1 MSVNTF
7 LLDVNKQMVWDLIQ
21 DEFILNEHSPE
32 TVQRISDVFNTN
44 IKGFY
49 ESEKN
54 KSVDLFDLNK
64 KYILTIL
71 GYINNNILKPKQ
83 KPNMV
88 EEKYYTHEDIQND
101 KRSQFDKELNVK
113 KSEFTNAVTQKIPPV
128 PNFSDTVDEPIVE
141 MEEAVRKMVE
151 QRKYDIDQIPLL
163 EKVEQKQKGDLRT
176 PFEIPAVEQ
185 KSTRGVYGGSAL
197 TVEQKSTRGV
207 YGGSALTVEQ
217 KSTRGVY
224 GGTAPAV
231 DQKSIRGVYG
241 GAAPAVDQKSIRGV
255 YGGAAPVYIKIDK
268 ENIIDN
274 RNDVIDLEPK
284 KQITWSQT
292 NDIIEQNIFSKLKT
306 LKPETSNS
314 FQPELDELKIK
325 MEIMNANINK
335 ILELLTSL
343 LENPLLEKV
352 EKNRF

>member
-21 DEFILNEHSPE
+21 DEFILNEHSHE

-101 KRSQFDKELNVK
+101 KRSQFDKELNMK
-113 KSEFTNAVTQKIPPV
+113 KSEFTNAVTPKIPPV
-128 PNFSDTVDEPIVE
+128 PNFSDTIDEPITE

-163 EKVEQKQKGDLRT
+163 EKVEQKQKGDLQST
-176 PFEIPAVEQ
+176 FKIPVVE
-185 KSTRGVYGGSAL
+185 
-197 TVEQKSTRGV
+197 
-207 YGGSALTVEQ
+207 
-217 KSTRGVY
+217 
-224 GGTAPAV
+224 
-231 DQKSIRGVYG
+231 QKSIRGVPYRAAEG
-241 GAAPAVDQKSIRGV
+241 GGSAPVVEQKSIRRV
-255 YGGAAPVYIKIDK
+255 YGGNAPVYIKIDN

-274 RNDVIDLEPK
+274 KNDVIDLEPK

-292 NDIIEQNIFSKLKT
+292 NDIIEQNIFNKLKT
-306 LKPETSNS
+306 VKPETINS

-325 MEIMNANINK
+325 MELMNANINK
-335 ILELLTSL
+335 ILDLLSSL

>member
-21 DEFILNEHSPE
+21 DEFILNEHSHE

-101 KRSQFDKELNVK
+101 KRSQFDKELNMK
-113 KSEFTNAVTQKIPPV
+113 KSEFTNAVTPKIPPV
-128 PNFSDTVDEPIVE
+128 PNFSDTIDEPIIE

-163 EKVEQKQKGDLRT
+163 EKVEQKQKGDLQST
-176 PFEIPAVEQ
+176 FKIPVVE
-185 KSTRGVYGGSAL
+185 
-197 TVEQKSTRGV
+197 
-207 YGGSALTVEQ
+207 
-217 KSTRGVY
+217 
-224 GGTAPAV
+224 
-231 DQKSIRGVYG
+231 QKSIRGVPYRAAEG
-241 GAAPAVDQKSIRGV
+241 GGSAPVVEQKSIRRV
-255 YGGAAPVYIKIDK
+255 YGGNAPVYIKIDN

-274 RNDVIDLEPK
+274 KNDVIDLEPK

-292 NDIIEQNIFSKLKT
+292 NDIIEQNIFNKLKT
-306 LKPETSNS
+306 VKPETINS

-325 MEIMNANINK
+325 MDLMNANINK
-335 ILELLTSL
+335 ILYLLSSL

>member
-21 DEFILNEHSPE
+21 DEFILNEHSHE

-101 KRSQFDKELNVK
+101 KRSQFDKELNMK
-113 KSEFTNAVTQKIPPV
+113 KSEFTNAVTPKIPPV
-128 PNFSDTVDEPIVE
+128 PNFSDTIDEPLIE
-141 MEEAVRKMVE
+141 MDEAVRKMVE

-163 EKVEQKQKGDLRT
+163 EKVEQKQKGDLQST
-176 PFEIPAVEQ
+176 FKIPVVE
-185 KSTRGVYGGSAL
+185 
-197 TVEQKSTRGV
+197 
-207 YGGSALTVEQ
+207 
-217 KSTRGVY
+217 
-224 GGTAPAV
+224 
-231 DQKSIRGVYG
+231 QKSIRGVPYRAAEG
-241 GAAPAVDQKSIRGV
+241 GGSAPVVEQKSIRRV
-255 YGGAAPVYIKIDK
+255 YGGNAPVYIKIDN

-274 RNDVIDLEPK
+274 KNDVIDLEPK

-292 NDIIEQNIFSKLKT
+292 NDIIEQNIFNKLKT
-306 LKPETSNS
+306 VKPETINS

-325 MEIMNANINK
+325 MDLMNANINK
-335 ILELLTSL
+335 ILYLLSPL

>member
-21 DEFILNEHSPE
+21 DEFILNEHSHE

-113 KSEFTNAVTQKIPPV
+113 KSEFTNAITQKIPPV

-163 EKVEQKQKGDLRT
+163 EKVEQKQKGDLQST
-176 PFEIPAVEQ
+176 FKIPVVE
-185 KSTRGVYGGSAL
+185 
-197 TVEQKSTRGV
+197 
-207 YGGSALTVEQ
+207 
-217 KSTRGVY
+217 
-224 GGTAPAV
+224 
-231 DQKSIRGVYG
+231 QKSIRGVPYRAAEG
-241 GAAPAVDQKSIRGV
+241 GGSAPVVEQKSIRRV
-255 YGGAAPVYIKIDK
+255 YGGNAPVYIKIDN

-274 RNDVIDLEPK
+274 KNDVIDLEPK

-292 NDIIEQNIFSKLKT
+292 NDIIEQNIFNKLKT
-306 LKPETSNS
+306 VKPETINS

-325 MEIMNANINK
+325 MDLMNANINK
-335 ILELLTSL
+335 ILYLLSSI

>member
-21 DEFILNEHSPE
+21 DEFILNEHSHE

-101 KRSQFDKELNVK
+101 KRSQFDKELNMK
-113 KSEFTNAVTQKIPPV
+113 KSEFTNAVTPKIPPV
-128 PNFSDTVDEPIVE
+128 PNFSDTIDEPITE

-163 EKVEQKQKGDLRT
+163 EKVEQKQKGDLQST
-176 PFEIPAVEQ
+176 FKIPVVE
-185 KSTRGVYGGSAL
+185 
-197 TVEQKSTRGV
+197 
-207 YGGSALTVEQ
+207 
-217 KSTRGVY
+217 
-224 GGTAPAV
+224 
-231 DQKSIRGVYG
+231 QKSIRGVPYRAAEG
-241 GAAPAVDQKSIRGV
+241 GGSAPVVEQKSIRRV
-255 YGGAAPVYIKIDK
+255 YGGNAPVYIKIDN

-274 RNDVIDLEPK
+274 KNDVIDLEPK

-292 NDIIEQNIFSKLKT
+292 NDIIEQNIFNKLKT
-306 LKPETSNS
+306 VKPETINS

-325 MEIMNANINK
+325 MDLMNANINK
-335 ILELLTSL
+335 ILYLLSPL

>member
-113 KSEFTNAVTQKIPPV
+113 KSEFTNAITQKIPPV

-163 EKVEQKQKGDLRT
+163 EKVEQKQKGDLQST
-176 PFEIPAVEQ
+176 FKIPVVE
-185 KSTRGVYGGSAL
+185 
-197 TVEQKSTRGV
+197 
-207 YGGSALTVEQ
+207 
-217 KSTRGVY
+217 
-224 GGTAPAV
+224 
-231 DQKSIRGVYG
+231 QKSIRGVPYRAAEG
-241 GAAPAVDQKSIRGV
+241 GGSAPVVEQKSIRRV
-255 YGGAAPVYIKIDK
+255 YVGNAPVYIKIDN

-274 RNDVIDLEPK
+274 KNDVIDLEPK

-292 NDIIEQNIFSKLKT
+292 NDIIEQNIFNKLKT
-306 LKPETSNS
+306 VKPETINS

-325 MEIMNANINK
+325 MDLMNANINK
-335 ILELLTSL
+335 ILYLLSPL

>member
-113 KSEFTNAVTQKIPPV
+113 KSEFTNAITQKIPPV

-163 EKVEQKQKGDLRT
+163 EKVEQKQKGDLQST
-176 PFEIPAVEQ
+176 FKIPVVE
-185 KSTRGVYGGSAL
+185 
-197 TVEQKSTRGV
+197 
-207 YGGSALTVEQ
+207 
-217 KSTRGVY
+217 
-224 GGTAPAV
+224 
-231 DQKSIRGVYG
+231 QKSIRGVPYRAAEG
-241 GAAPAVDQKSIRGV
+241 GGSAPVVEQKSIRRV
-255 YGGAAPVYIKIDK
+255 YGGNAPVYIKIDN

-274 RNDVIDLEPK
+274 KNDVIDLEPK
-284 KQITWSQT
+284 KQISWSQT
-292 NDIIEQNIFSKLKT
+292 NDIIEQNIFNKLKT
-306 LKPETSNS
+306 VKPETINS

-325 MEIMNANINK
+325 MDLMNANINK
-335 ILELLTSL
+335 ILYLLSSL

>member
-113 KSEFTNAVTQKIPPV
+113 KSEFTNAITQKIPPV

-163 EKVEQKQKGDLRT
+163 EKVEQKQKGDLQST
-176 PFEIPAVEQ
+176 FKIPVVE
-185 KSTRGVYGGSAL
+185 
-197 TVEQKSTRGV
+197 
-207 YGGSALTVEQ
+207 
-217 KSTRGVY
+217 
-224 GGTAPAV
+224 
-231 DQKSIRGVYG
+231 QKSIRGVPYRAAEG
-241 GAAPAVDQKSIRGV
+241 GGSAPVVEQKSIRRV
-255 YGGAAPVYIKIDK
+255 YGGNAPVYIKIDN

-274 RNDVIDLEPK
+274 KNDVIDLEPK
-284 KQITWSQT
+284 KQISWSQT
-292 NDIIEQNIFSKLKT
+292 NDIIEQNIFNKLKT
-306 LKPETSNS
+306 VKPETINS

-325 MEIMNANINK
+325 MDLMNANINK
-335 ILELLTSL
+335 ILYLLSPL

>member
-21 DEFILNEHSPE
+21 DEFILNEHSHE

-101 KRSQFDKELNVK
+101 KRSQFDKELNMK
-113 KSEFTNAVTQKIPPV
+113 KSEFTNAVTPKIPPV
-128 PNFSDTVDEPIVE
+128 PNFSDTIDEPITE

-163 EKVEQKQKGDLRT
+163 EKVEQKQKGDLQST
-176 PFEIPAVEQ
+176 FKIPVVE
-185 KSTRGVYGGSAL
+185 
-197 TVEQKSTRGV
+197 
-207 YGGSALTVEQ
+207 
-217 KSTRGVY
+217 
-224 GGTAPAV
+224 
-231 DQKSIRGVYG
+231 QKSIRGVPYRAAEG
-241 GAAPAVDQKSIRGV
+241 GGSAPVVEQKSIRRV
-255 YGGAAPVYIKIDK
+255 YGGNAPVYIKIDN

-274 RNDVIDLEPK
+274 KNDVIDLEPK

-292 NDIIEQNIFSKLKT
+292 NDIIEQNIFNKLKT
-306 LKPETSNS
+306 VKPETINS

-325 MEIMNANINK
+325 MDLMNANINK
-335 ILELLTSL
+335 ILYLLSSL

>member
-101 KRSQFDKELNVK
+101 KRSQFDKELNMK
-113 KSEFTNAVTQKIPPV
+113 KSEFTNAVTPKIPPV
-128 PNFSDTVDEPIVE
+128 PNFSDTIDEPIIE

-163 EKVEQKQKGDLRT
+163 EKVEQKQKGDLQST
-176 PFEIPAVEQ
+176 FKIPVVE
-185 KSTRGVYGGSAL
+185 
-197 TVEQKSTRGV
+197 
-207 YGGSALTVEQ
+207 
-217 KSTRGVY
+217 
-224 GGTAPAV
+224 
-231 DQKSIRGVYG
+231 QKSIRGVPYRAAEG
-241 GAAPAVDQKSIRGV
+241 GGSAPVVEQKRIRRV
-255 YGGAAPVYIKIDK
+255 YGGNAPVYIKIDN

-274 RNDVIDLEPK
+274 KNDVIDLEPK

-292 NDIIEQNIFSKLKT
+292 NDIIEQNIFNKLKT
-306 LKPETSNS
+306 VKPETINS

-325 MEIMNANINK
+325 MDLMNANINK
-335 ILELLTSL
+335 ILYLLSPL

>member
-21 DEFILNEHSPE
+21 DEFILNEHSHE

-113 KSEFTNAVTQKIPPV
+113 KSEFTNAITQKIPPV

-163 EKVEQKQKGDLRT
+163 EKVEQKQKGDLQST
-176 PFEIPAVEQ
+176 FKIPVVE
-185 KSTRGVYGGSAL
+185 
-197 TVEQKSTRGV
+197 
-207 YGGSALTVEQ
+207 
-217 KSTRGVY
+217 
-224 GGTAPAV
+224 
-231 DQKSIRGVYG
+231 QKSIRGVPYRAAEG
-241 GAAPAVDQKSIRGV
+241 GGSAPVVEQKSIRRV
-255 YGGAAPVYIKIDK
+255 YGGNAPVYIKIDN

-274 RNDVIDLEPK
+274 KNDVIDLEPK

-292 NDIIEQNIFSKLKT
+292 NDIIEQNIFNKLKT
-306 LKPETSNS
+306 VKPETINS

-325 MEIMNANINK
+325 MELMNANINK
-335 ILELLTSL
+335 ILDLLSSL

>member
-101 KRSQFDKELNVK
+101 KRSQFDKELNMK
-113 KSEFTNAVTQKIPPV
+113 KSEFTNAVTPKIPPV
-128 PNFSDTVDEPIVE
+128 PNFSDTIDEPIIE

-163 EKVEQKQKGDLRT
+163 EKVEQKQKGDLQST
-176 PFEIPAVEQ
+176 FKIPVVE
-185 KSTRGVYGGSAL
+185 
-197 TVEQKSTRGV
+197 
-207 YGGSALTVEQ
+207 
-217 KSTRGVY
+217 
-224 GGTAPAV
+224 
-231 DQKSIRGVYG
+231 QKSIRGVPYRAAEG
-241 GAAPAVDQKSIRGV
+241 GGSAPVVEQKSIRRV
-255 YGGAAPVYIKIDK
+255 YGGNAPVYIKIDN

-274 RNDVIDLEPK
+274 KNDVIDLEPK

-292 NDIIEQNIFSKLKT
+292 NDIIEQNIFNKLKT
-306 LKPETSNS
+306 VKPETINS

-325 MEIMNANINK
+325 MELMNANINK
-335 ILELLTSL
+335 ILDLLSSL

>member
-101 KRSQFDKELNVK
+101 KRSQFDKELNMK
-113 KSEFTNAVTQKIPPV
+113 KSEFTNAVTPKIPPV
-128 PNFSDTVDEPIVE
+128 PNFSDTIDEPIIE

-151 QRKYDIDQIPLL
+151 QRKYDIDHIPLL
-163 EKVEQKQKGDLRT
+163 EKVEQKQKGDLQST
-176 PFEIPAVEQ
+176 FKIPVVE
-185 KSTRGVYGGSAL
+185 
-197 TVEQKSTRGV
+197 
-207 YGGSALTVEQ
+207 
-217 KSTRGVY
+217 
-224 GGTAPAV
+224 
-231 DQKSIRGVYG
+231 QKSIRGVPYRAAEG
-241 GAAPAVDQKSIRGV
+241 GGSAPVVEQKSIRRV
-255 YGGAAPVYIKIDK
+255 YGGNAPVYIKIDN

-274 RNDVIDLEPK
+274 KNDVIDLEPK

-292 NDIIEQNIFSKLKT
+292 NDIIEQNIFNKLKT
-306 LKPETSNS
+306 VKPETINS

-325 MEIMNANINK
+325 MELMNANINK
-335 ILELLTSL
+335 ILDLLSSL

>member
-101 KRSQFDKELNVK
+101 KRSQFDKELNMK
-113 KSEFTNAVTQKIPPV
+113 KSEFTNAVTPKIPPV
-128 PNFSDTVDEPIVE
+128 PNFSDTIDEPITE

-163 EKVEQKQKGDLRT
+163 EKVEQKQKGDLQST
-176 PFEIPAVEQ
+176 FKIPVVE
-185 KSTRGVYGGSAL
+185 
-197 TVEQKSTRGV
+197 
-207 YGGSALTVEQ
+207 
-217 KSTRGVY
+217 
-224 GGTAPAV
+224 
-231 DQKSIRGVYG
+231 QKSIRGVPYRAAEG
-241 GAAPAVDQKSIRGV
+241 GGSAPVVEQKSIRRV
-255 YGGAAPVYIKIDK
+255 YGGNAPVYIKIDN

-274 RNDVIDLEPK
+274 KNDVIDLEPK
-284 KQITWSQT
+284 KQISWSQT
-292 NDIIEQNIFSKLKT
+292 NDIIEQNIFNKLKT
-306 LKPETSNS
+306 VKPETINS

-325 MEIMNANINK
+325 MDLMNANINK
-335 ILELLTSL
+335 ILYLLSPL

>member
-21 DEFILNEHSPE
+21 DEFILNEHSHE

-113 KSEFTNAVTQKIPPV
+113 KSEFTNAITQKIPPV

-163 EKVEQKQKGDLRT
+163 EKVEQKQKGDLQST
-176 PFEIPAVEQ
+176 FKIPVVE
-185 KSTRGVYGGSAL
+185 
-197 TVEQKSTRGV
+197 
-207 YGGSALTVEQ
+207 
-217 KSTRGVY
+217 
-224 GGTAPAV
+224 
-231 DQKSIRGVYG
+231 QKSIRGVPYRAAEG
-241 GAAPAVDQKSIRGV
+241 GGSAPVVEQKSIRRV
-255 YGGAAPVYIKIDK
+255 YGGNAPVYIKIDN

-274 RNDVIDLEPK
+274 KNDVIDLEPK
-284 KQITWSQT
+284 KQISWSQT
-292 NDIIEQNIFSKLKT
+292 NDIIEQNIFNKLKT
-306 LKPETSNS
+306 VKPETINS

-325 MEIMNANINK
+325 MELMNANINK
-335 ILELLTSL
+335 ILDLLSSL

>member
-113 KSEFTNAVTQKIPPV
+113 KSEFTNAITQKIPPV

-163 EKVEQKQKGDLRT
+163 EKVEQKQKGDLQST
-176 PFEIPAVEQ
+176 FKIPVVE
-185 KSTRGVYGGSAL
+185 
-197 TVEQKSTRGV
+197 
-207 YGGSALTVEQ
+207 
-217 KSTRGVY
+217 
-224 GGTAPAV
+224 
-231 DQKSIRGVYG
+231 QKSIRGVPYRAAEG
-241 GAAPAVDQKSIRGV
+241 GGSAPVVEQKSIRRV
-255 YGGAAPVYIKIDK
+255 YGGNAPVYIKIDN

-274 RNDVIDLEPK
+274 KNDVIDLEPK
-284 KQITWSQT
+284 KQISWSQT
-292 NDIIEQNIFSKLKT
+292 NDIIEQNIFNKLKT
-306 LKPETSNS
+306 VKPETINS

-325 MEIMNANINK
+325 MELMNANINK
-335 ILELLTSL
+335 ILDLLSSL

>member
-21 DEFILNEHSPE
+21 DEFILNEHSHE

-101 KRSQFDKELNVK
+101 KRSQFDKELNMK
-113 KSEFTNAVTQKIPPV
+113 KSEFTNAVTPKIPPV
-128 PNFSDTVDEPIVE
+128 PNFSDTIDEPIIE

-163 EKVEQKQKGDLRT
+163 EKVEQKQKGDLQST
-176 PFEIPAVEQ
+176 FKIPVVE
-185 KSTRGVYGGSAL
+185 
-197 TVEQKSTRGV
+197 
-207 YGGSALTVEQ
+207 
-217 KSTRGVY
+217 
-224 GGTAPAV
+224 
-231 DQKSIRGVYG
+231 QKSIRGVPYRAAEG
-241 GAAPAVDQKSIRGV
+241 GGSAPVVEQKSIRRV
-255 YGGAAPVYIKIDK
+255 YGGNAPVYIKIDN

-274 RNDVIDLEPK
+274 KNDVIDLEPK

-292 NDIIEQNIFSKLKT
+292 NDIIEQNIFNKLKT
-306 LKPETSNS
+306 VKPETINS

-325 MEIMNANINK
+325 MDLMNANINK
-335 ILELLTSL
+335 ILDLLSSL

>member
-21 DEFILNEHSPE
+21 DEFILNEHSHE

-101 KRSQFDKELNVK
+101 KRSQFDKELNMK
-113 KSEFTNAVTQKIPPV
+113 KSEFTNAVTPKIPPV
-128 PNFSDTVDEPIVE
+128 PNFSDTIDEPITE

-163 EKVEQKQKGDLRT
+163 EKVEQKQKGDLQST
-176 PFEIPAVEQ
+176 FKIPVVE
-185 KSTRGVYGGSAL
+185 
-197 TVEQKSTRGV
+197 
-207 YGGSALTVEQ
+207 
-217 KSTRGVY
+217 
-224 GGTAPAV
+224 
-231 DQKSIRGVYG
+231 QKSIRGVPYRAAEG
-241 GAAPAVDQKSIRGV
+241 GGSAPVVEQKSIRRV
-255 YGGAAPVYIKIDK
+255 YGGNAPVYIKIDN

-274 RNDVIDLEPK
+274 KNDVIDLEPK
-284 KQITWSQT
+284 KQISWSQT
-292 NDIIEQNIFSKLKT
+292 NDIIEQNICKKLKS
-306 LKPETSNS
+306 LKH
-314 FQPELDELKIK
+314 IR
-325 MEIMNANINK
+325 
-335 ILELLTSL
+335 ELLLHSPT
-343 LENPLLEKV
+343 
-352 EKNRF
+352 RIR

>member
-101 KRSQFDKELNVK
+101 KRSQFDKELNMK
-113 KSEFTNAVTQKIPPV
+113 KSEFTNAVTPKIPPV
-128 PNFSDTVDEPIVE
+128 PNFSDTIDEPITE

-163 EKVEQKQKGDLRT
+163 EKVEQKQKGDLQST
-176 PFEIPAVEQ
+176 FKIPVVE
-185 KSTRGVYGGSAL
+185 
-197 TVEQKSTRGV
+197 
-207 YGGSALTVEQ
+207 
-217 KSTRGVY
+217 
-224 GGTAPAV
+224 
-231 DQKSIRGVYG
+231 QKSIRGVPYRAAEG
-241 GAAPAVDQKSIRGV
+241 GGSAPVVEQKSIRRV
-255 YGGAAPVYIKIDK
+255 YGGNAPVYIKIDN

-274 RNDVIDLEPK
+274 KNDVIDLEPK

-292 NDIIEQNIFSKLKT
+292 NDIIEQNIFNKLKT
-306 LKPETSNS
+306 VKPETINS

-325 MEIMNANINK
+325 MDLMNANINK
-335 ILELLTSL
+335 ILYLLSPL

>member
-21 DEFILNEHSPE
+21 DEFILNEHSHE

-101 KRSQFDKELNVK
+101 KRSQFDKELNMK
-113 KSEFTNAVTQKIPPV
+113 KSEFTNAVTPKIPPV
-128 PNFSDTVDEPIVE
+128 PNFSDTIDEPITE

-163 EKVEQKQKGDLRT
+163 EKVEQKQKGDLQST
-176 PFEIPAVEQ
+176 FKIPVVE
-185 KSTRGVYGGSAL
+185 
-197 TVEQKSTRGV
+197 
-207 YGGSALTVEQ
+207 
-217 KSTRGVY
+217 
-224 GGTAPAV
+224 
-231 DQKSIRGVYG
+231 QKSIRGVPYRAAEG
-241 GAAPAVDQKSIRGV
+241 GGSAPVVEQKSIRRV
-255 YGGAAPVYIKIDK
+255 YGGNAPVYIKIDN

-274 RNDVIDLEPK
+274 KNDVIDLEPK
-284 KQITWSQT
+284 KQISWSQT
-292 NDIIEQNIFSKLKT
+292 NDIIEQNIFNKLKT
-306 LKPETSNS
+306 VKPETINS

-325 MEIMNANINK
+325 MELMNANINK
-335 ILELLTSL
+335 ILDLLSSL

>member
-21 DEFILNEHSPE
+21 DEFILNEHSHE

-101 KRSQFDKELNVK
+101 KRSQFDKELNMK
-113 KSEFTNAVTQKIPPV
+113 KSEFTNAVTPKIPPV
-128 PNFSDTVDEPIVE
+128 PNFSDTIDEPIIE

-163 EKVEQKQKGDLRT
+163 EKVEQKQKGDLQST
-176 PFEIPAVEQ
+176 FKIPVVE
-185 KSTRGVYGGSAL
+185 
-197 TVEQKSTRGV
+197 
-207 YGGSALTVEQ
+207 
-217 KSTRGVY
+217 
-224 GGTAPAV
+224 
-231 DQKSIRGVYG
+231 QKSIRGVPYRAAEG
-241 GAAPAVDQKSIRGV
+241 GGSAPVVEQKSIRRV
-255 YGGAAPVYIKIDK
+255 YGGNAPVYIKIDN

-274 RNDVIDLEPK
+274 KNDVIDLEPK

-292 NDIIEQNIFSKLKT
+292 NDIIEQNIFNKLKT
-306 LKPETSNS
+306 VKPETINS

-325 MEIMNANINK
+325 MDLMNANINK
-335 ILELLTSL
+335 ILYLLSPL

>member
-21 DEFILNEHSPE
+21 DEFILNEHSHE

-101 KRSQFDKELNVK
+101 KRSQFDKELNMK
-113 KSEFTNAVTQKIPPV
+113 KSEFTNAVTPKIPPV
-128 PNFSDTVDEPIVE
+128 PNFSDTIDEPITE

-163 EKVEQKQKGDLRT
+163 EKVEQKQKGDLQST
-176 PFEIPAVEQ
+176 FKIPVVE
-185 KSTRGVYGGSAL
+185 
-197 TVEQKSTRGV
+197 
-207 YGGSALTVEQ
+207 
-217 KSTRGVY
+217 
-224 GGTAPAV
+224 
-231 DQKSIRGVYG
+231 QKSIRGVPYRAAEG
-241 GAAPAVDQKSIRGV
+241 GGSAPVVEQKSIRRV
-255 YGGAAPVYIKIDK
+255 YGGNAPVYIQIDN

-274 RNDVIDLEPK
+274 KNDVIDLEPK

-292 NDIIEQNIFSKLKT
+292 NDIIEQNIFNKLKT
-306 LKPETSNS
+306 VKPETINS

-325 MEIMNANINK
+325 MDLMNANINK
-335 ILELLTSL
+335 ILYLLSPL

>member
-21 DEFILNEHSPE
+21 DEFILNEHSQE

-83 KPNMV
+83 KPNIV

-113 KSEFTNAVTQKIPPV
+113 KSEFTNAITQKIPPV

-163 EKVEQKQKGDLRT
+163 EKMEQKQKGDLRS
-176 PFEIPAVEQ
+176 PFEIPVVEQKSTRGGYGGSALTVEQKSTRGVYGGTTPAVDQ

-207 YGGSALTVEQ
+207 YGGS
-217 KSTRGVY
+217 
-224 GGTAPAV
+224 
-231 DQKSIRGVYG
+231 
-241 GAAPAVDQKSIRGV
+241 
-255 YGGAAPVYIKIDK
+255 APVYIKIDK

-292 NDIIEQNIFSKLKT
+292 NDIIEQNIFNKLKT

-314 FQPELDELKIK
+314 FQQELDELKIK
-325 MEIMNANINK
+325 MEVMNANINK
-335 ILELLTSL
+335 ILQMLTYIV
-343 LENPLLEKV
+343 ENPLLEKV

>member
-21 DEFILNEHSPE
+21 DEFILNEHSHE

-101 KRSQFDKELNVK
+101 KRSQFDKELNMK
-113 KSEFTNAVTQKIPPV
+113 KSEFTNAVTPKIPPV
-128 PNFSDTVDEPIVE
+128 PNFSDTIDEPIIE

-163 EKVEQKQKGDLRT
+163 EKVEQKQKGDLQST
-176 PFEIPAVEQ
+176 FKIPVVE
-185 KSTRGVYGGSAL
+185 
-197 TVEQKSTRGV
+197 
-207 YGGSALTVEQ
+207 
-217 KSTRGVY
+217 
-224 GGTAPAV
+224 
-231 DQKSIRGVYG
+231 QKSIRGVPYRAAEG
-241 GAAPAVDQKSIRGV
+241 GGSAPVVEQKSIRRV
-255 YGGAAPVYIKIDK
+255 YGGTAPVYIKIDN

-274 RNDVIDLEPK
+274 KNDVIDLEPK

-292 NDIIEQNIFSKLKT
+292 NDIIEQNIFNKLKT
-306 LKPETSNS
+306 VKPETINS

-325 MEIMNANINK
+325 MDLMNANINK
-335 ILELLTSL
+335 ILYLLSPL

>member
-101 KRSQFDKELNVK
+101 KRSQFDKELNMK
-113 KSEFTNAVTQKIPPV
+113 KSEFTNAVTPKIPPV
-128 PNFSDTVDEPIVE
+128 PNFSDTIDEPIIE

-163 EKVEQKQKGDLRT
+163 EKVEQKQKGDLQST
-176 PFEIPAVEQ
+176 FKIPVVE
-185 KSTRGVYGGSAL
+185 
-197 TVEQKSTRGV
+197 
-207 YGGSALTVEQ
+207 
-217 KSTRGVY
+217 
-224 GGTAPAV
+224 
-231 DQKSIRGVYG
+231 QKSIRGVPYRAAEG
-241 GAAPAVDQKSIRGV
+241 GGSAPVVEQKSIRRV
-255 YGGAAPVYIKIDK
+255 YGGNAPVYIKIDN

-274 RNDVIDLEPK
+274 KNDVIDLEPK
-284 KQITWSQT
+284 KQISWSQT
-292 NDIIEQNIFSKLKT
+292 NDIIEQNIFNKLKT
-306 LKPETSNS
+306 VKPETINS

-325 MEIMNANINK
+325 MELMNANINK
-335 ILELLTSL
+335 ILDLLSSL

>member
-21 DEFILNEHSPE
+21 DEFILNEHSHE

-101 KRSQFDKELNVK
+101 KRSQFDKELNMK
-113 KSEFTNAVTQKIPPV
+113 KSEFTNAVTPKIPPV
-128 PNFSDTVDEPIVE
+128 PNFSDTIDEPIIE

-163 EKVEQKQKGDLRT
+163 EKVEQKQKGDLQST
-176 PFEIPAVEQ
+176 FKIPVVE
-185 KSTRGVYGGSAL
+185 
-197 TVEQKSTRGV
+197 
-207 YGGSALTVEQ
+207 
-217 KSTRGVY
+217 
-224 GGTAPAV
+224 
-231 DQKSIRGVYG
+231 QKSIRGVPYRAAEG
-241 GAAPAVDQKSIRGV
+241 GGSAPVVEQKSIRRV
-255 YGGAAPVYIKIDK
+255 YGGNAPVYIKIDN

-274 RNDVIDLEPK
+274 KNDVIDLEPK
-284 KQITWSQT
+284 KQISWSQT
-292 NDIIEQNIFSKLKT
+292 NDIIEQNIFNKLKT
-306 LKPETSNS
+306 VKPETINS

-325 MEIMNANINK
+325 MELMNANINK
-335 ILELLTSL
+335 ILDLLSSL

>member
-1 MSVNTF
+1 MSVNMF

-21 DEFILNEHSPE
+21 DEFILNEHSQE

-44 IKGFY
+44 IKVFY

-64 KYILTIL
+64 KYILRIL
-71 GYINNNILKPKQ
+71 DYINNNILKPKQ
-83 KPNMV
+83 KPDMV
-88 EEKYYTHEDIQND
+88 KDKYYTHEDIQND
-101 KRSQFDKELNVK
+101 KRSQFDKELNMK

-185 KSTRGVYGGSAL
+185 KSTRGGYGGSAL

-224 GGTAPAV
+224 GG
-231 DQKSIRGVYG
+231 S
-241 GAAPAVDQKSIRGV
+241 
-255 YGGAAPVYIKIDK
+255 APVYIKIDK

-292 NDIIEQNIFSKLKT
+292 NDIIEQNIFNKLKT

-314 FQPELDELKIK
+314 FQQELDELKIK
-325 MEIMNANINK
+325 MEVMNANINK
-335 ILELLTSL
+335 ILQMLTYIV
-343 LENPLLEKV
+343 ENPLLEKV

>member
-21 DEFILNEHSPE
+21 DEFILNEHSHE

-101 KRSQFDKELNVK
+101 KRSQFDKELNMK
-113 KSEFTNAVTQKIPPV
+113 KSEFTNAVTPKIPPV
-128 PNFSDTVDEPIVE
+128 PNFSDTIDEPIIE

-163 EKVEQKQKGDLRT
+163 EKVEQKQKGDLQST
-176 PFEIPAVEQ
+176 FKIPVVE
-185 KSTRGVYGGSAL
+185 
-197 TVEQKSTRGV
+197 
-207 YGGSALTVEQ
+207 
-217 KSTRGVY
+217 
-224 GGTAPAV
+224 
-231 DQKSIRGVYG
+231 QKSIRGVPYRAAEG
-241 GAAPAVDQKSIRGV
+241 GGSAPVVEQKSMKGV
-255 YGGAAPVYIKIDK
+255 YGGSAPVYIKIDN

-274 RNDVIDLEPK
+274 KNDVIDLEPK
-284 KQITWSQT
+284 KQISWSQT
-292 NDIIEQNIFSKLKT
+292 NDIIEQNIFNKLKT
-306 LKPETSNS
+306 VKPETINS
-314 FQPELDELKIK
+314 FQPEL
-325 MEIMNANINK
+325 
-335 ILELLTSL
+335 
-343 LENPLLEKV
+343 ENGLNECEYK
-352 EKNRF
+352 

>member
-21 DEFILNEHSPE
+21 DEFILNEHSHE

-101 KRSQFDKELNVK
+101 KRSQFDKELNMK
-113 KSEFTNAVTQKIPPV
+113 KSEFTNAVTPKIPPV
-128 PNFSDTVDEPIVE
+128 PNFSDTIDEPIIE

-163 EKVEQKQKGDLRT
+163 EKVEQKQKGDLQST
-176 PFEIPAVEQ
+176 FKIPVVE
-185 KSTRGVYGGSAL
+185 
-197 TVEQKSTRGV
+197 
-207 YGGSALTVEQ
+207 
-217 KSTRGVY
+217 
-224 GGTAPAV
+224 
-231 DQKSIRGVYG
+231 QKSIRGVPYRAAEG
-241 GAAPAVDQKSIRGV
+241 GGSAPVVEQKSIRRV
-255 YGGAAPVYIKIDK
+255 YGGNAPVYIKIDN

-274 RNDVIDLEPK
+274 KNDVIDLEPK

-292 NDIIEQNIFSKLKT
+292 NDIIEQNIFNKLKT
-306 LKPETSNS
+306 VKPETINS

-325 MEIMNANINK
+325 MDLMNANINK
-335 ILELLTSL
+335 ILYFVGVV
-343 LENPLLEKV
+343 K
-352 EKNRF
+352 R

>member
-21 DEFILNEHSPE
+21 DEFILNEHSHE

-101 KRSQFDKELNVK
+101 KRSQFDKELNMK
-113 KSEFTNAVTQKIPPV
+113 KSEFTNAVTPKIPPV
-128 PNFSDTVDEPIVE
+128 PNFSDTIDEPIIE

-163 EKVEQKQKGDLRT
+163 EKVEQKQKGDLQST
-176 PFEIPAVEQ
+176 FKIPVVE
-185 KSTRGVYGGSAL
+185 
-197 TVEQKSTRGV
+197 
-207 YGGSALTVEQ
+207 
-217 KSTRGVY
+217 
-224 GGTAPAV
+224 
-231 DQKSIRGVYG
+231 QKSIRGVPYRAAEG
-241 GAAPAVDQKSIRGV
+241 GGSAPVVEQKSIRRV
-255 YGGAAPVYIKIDK
+255 YGGNAPVYIKIDN

-274 RNDVIDLEPK
+274 KNDVIDLEPK
-284 KQITWSQT
+284 KQISWSQT
-292 NDIIEQNIFSKLKT
+292 NDIIEQNIFNKLKT
-306 LKPETSNS
+306 VKPETINS

-325 MEIMNANINK
+325 MDLMNANINK
-335 ILELLTSL
+335 ILYLLSSI

>member
-113 KSEFTNAVTQKIPPV
+113 KSEFTNAITQKIPPV

-163 EKVEQKQKGDLRT
+163 EKVEQKQKGDLQST
-176 PFEIPAVEQ
+176 FKIPVVE
-185 KSTRGVYGGSAL
+185 
-197 TVEQKSTRGV
+197 
-207 YGGSALTVEQ
+207 
-217 KSTRGVY
+217 
-224 GGTAPAV
+224 
-231 DQKSIRGVYG
+231 QKSIRGVPYRAAEG
-241 GAAPAVDQKSIRGV
+241 GGSAPVVEQKSIRRV
-255 YGGAAPVYIKIDK
+255 YGGNAPVYIKIDN

-274 RNDVIDLEPK
+274 KNDVIDLEPK

-292 NDIIEQNIFSKLKT
+292 NDIIEQNIFNKLKT
-306 LKPETSNS
+306 VKPETINS

-325 MEIMNANINK
+325 MELMNANINK
-335 ILELLTSL
+335 ILDLLSSL

>member
-101 KRSQFDKELNVK
+101 KRSQFDKELNMK
-113 KSEFTNAVTQKIPPV
+113 KSEFTNAVTPKIPPV
-128 PNFSDTVDEPIVE
+128 PNFSDTIDEPIIE

-163 EKVEQKQKGDLRT
+163 EKVEQKQKGDLQST
-176 PFEIPAVEQ
+176 FKIPVVE
-185 KSTRGVYGGSAL
+185 
-197 TVEQKSTRGV
+197 
-207 YGGSALTVEQ
+207 
-217 KSTRGVY
+217 
-224 GGTAPAV
+224 
-231 DQKSIRGVYG
+231 QKSIRGVPYRAAEG
-241 GAAPAVDQKSIRGV
+241 GGSAPVVEQKSIRRV
-255 YGGAAPVYIKIDK
+255 YGGNAPVYIKIDN

-274 RNDVIDLEPK
+274 KNDVIDLEPK

-292 NDIIEQNIFSKLKT
+292 NDIIEQNIFNKLKT
-306 LKPETSNS
+306 VKPETINS

-325 MEIMNANINK
+325 MDLMNANINK
-335 ILELLTSL
+335 ILYLLSPL

>member
-21 DEFILNEHSPE
+21 DEFILNEHSHE

-101 KRSQFDKELNVK
+101 KRSQFDKELNMK
-113 KSEFTNAVTQKIPPV
+113 KSEFTNAVTPKIPPV
-128 PNFSDTVDEPIVE
+128 PNFSDTIDEPIIE

-163 EKVEQKQKGDLRT
+163 EKVEQKQKGDLQST
-176 PFEIPAVEQ
+176 FKIPVVE
-185 KSTRGVYGGSAL
+185 
-197 TVEQKSTRGV
+197 
-207 YGGSALTVEQ
+207 
-217 KSTRGVY
+217 
-224 GGTAPAV
+224 
-231 DQKSIRGVYG
+231 QKSIRGVPYRAAEG
-241 GAAPAVDQKSIRGV
+241 GGSAPVVEQKSIRRV
-255 YGGAAPVYIKIDK
+255 YGGNAPVYIKIDN

-274 RNDVIDLEPK
+274 KNDVIDLEPK

-292 NDIIEQNIFSKLKT
+292 NDIIEQNIFNKLKT
-306 LKPETSNS
+306 VKPETINS

-325 MEIMNANINK
+325 MDLMNANINK
-335 ILELLTSL
+335 ILYLLSSI